1 MSKFAA
7 PNGIYTFE
15 VVWSAA

>member
-7 PNGIYTFE
+7 H
-15 VVWSAA
+15 